1 MQVRFSLLAR
11 DQLREIPEG
20 ARLELIQAVR
30 RQPSAFPES
39 APELTEEGYSGFRQL
54 VRGGYR
60 LIYRYHQA
68 EHDEIRVYCV
78 LHVRRRLPPSDFL
91 RYQAF

>member
-11 DQLREIPEG
+11 DQLREIPE
-20 ARLELIQAVR
+20 APRRELIQAVR
-30 RQPSAFPES
+30 RQLSAFPES
-39 APELTEEGYSGFRQL
+39 APELTEKGCAGFRQL

-60 LIYRYHQA
+60 LIYCYHA
-68 EHDEIRVYCV
+68 DHDEIQVYCV
-78 LHVRRRLPPSDFL
+78 LHVRRRLPPADFL